1 MSNFDVSF
9 PDDLMET
16 LEQLSDEEQLCT
28 DMLEAAGPIL
38 ERSVIAA
45 SSSHVSEPEGGDMLH
60 SIKTTKPK
68 KGKTAWHLTVRPTG
82 TDRKGVR
89 NMEKMAYLEYGTSK
103 QPATPVLSPAVRQAE
118 SGCIMAMQ
126 KVFDEALTT

>member
-1 MSNFDVSF
+1 MFDVSF
-9 PDDLMET
+9 PDDLEKT
-16 LEQLSDEEQLCT
+16 LAGLMDDERLCT
-28 DMLEAAGPIL
+28 EMLEAAGPIL

-68 KGKTAWHLTVRPTG
+68 KGETAWHLTVRPTG
-82 TDRKGVR
+82 KDRKGVR

-118 SGCIMAMQ
+118 GACIHAMQ
-126 KVFDEALTT
+126 RVFDEATK